1 MKANEAI
8 EEARENIGKNF
19 STEPCVVKV
28 LLIELEHARSERDQA
43 QAKLALAADTIIE
56 SNYYGGFAAPRGA
69 AKVLHAVLNLILP
82 NDQDE
87 ARAAQNTNN
96 EKPN

>member
-19 STEPCVVKV
+19 STEPCVVEI

-69 AKVLHAVLNLILP
+69 AKVLHAVLNLVLP
-82 NDQDE
+82 NIAGE
-87 ARAAQNTNN
+87 PRREGSA
-96 EKPN
+96 